1 MYDNNDTAILEEESR
16 RFARKLCQDRV
27 GVDYLEQMKDRKR
40 QNEARMANLKKG
52 SEIDMKVLLANVGN
66 HSGKLLE
73 LVYMNH
79 TSTAK
84 ARKAVKK

>member
-1 MYDNNDTAILEEESR
+1 
-16 RFARKLCQDRV
+16 
-27 GVDYLEQMKDRKR
+27 MK
-40 QNEARMANLKKG
+40 NLKQG
-52 SEIDMKVLLANVGN
+52 SEMDMKALLANVGN

>member
-1 MYDNNDTAILEEESR
+1 M
-16 RFARKLCQDRV
+16 
-27 GVDYLEQMKDRKR
+27 DYLSQIKESKR
-40 QNEARMANLKKG
+40 QNEARMKNLKNNK
-52 SEIDMKVLLANVGN
+52 EIDMKALLGSVGN

>member
-1 MYDNNDTAILEEESR
+1 
-16 RFARKLCQDRV
+16 V
-27 GVDYLEQMKDRKR
+27 GVDYLDQIKASKR
-40 QNEARMANLKKG
+40 QNEARMKNLKQG
-52 SEIDMKVLLANVGN
+52 SEIDMKTLLANVGN